1 MNKEIS
7 REEFER
13 LVRSYAT
20 NICSE
25 IIKNGFEEVESWVR
39 LAMSET
45 LNTKIS
51 QDKDEQVNKELE
63 KQTNNGKTTNFVLQ

>member
-1 MNKEIS
+1 MSKEIS

-25 IIKNGFEEVESWVR
+25 IIKNGFENVELWVR
-39 LAMSET
+39 IAMSQT
-45 LNTKIS
+45 LDTKINTNL
-51 QDKDEQVNKELE
+51 DKINQNKEDE
-63 KQTNNGKTTNFVLQ
+63 

>member
-1 MNKEIS
+1 MSKEIS

-25 IIKNGFEEVESWVR
+25 IIKNGFEDVESWVR
-39 LAMSET
+39 IAMSQT
-45 LNTKIS
+45 LDTKINTNL
-51 QDKDEQVNKELE
+51 DKIKDEQKDR
-63 KQTNNGKTTNFVLQ
+63 

>member
-1 MNKEIS
+1 MSKEIS

-25 IIKNGFEEVESWVR
+25 IIKNGFENVESWVR
-39 LAMSET
+39 IAMSQT
-45 LNTKIS
+45 LDTKINTNL
-51 QDKDEQVNKELE
+51 DKIKDE
-63 KQTNNGKTTNFVLQ
+63 

>member
-1 MNKEIS
+1 MSKEIS

-25 IIKNGFEEVESWVR
+25 IIKNGFEDVESWVR
-39 LAMSET
+39 IAMSQT
-45 LNTKIS
+45 LDTKINTNL
-51 QDKDEQVNKELE
+51 DKIKDEKINL
-63 KQTNNGKTTNFVLQ
+63 

>member
-1 MNKEIS
+1 MSKEIS

-25 IIKNGFEEVESWVR
+25 IIKNGFEHVESWVR
-39 LAMSET
+39 IAMSKT
-45 LNTKIS
+45 LDTKIN
-51 QDKDEQVNKELE
+51 QNKDE
-63 KQTNNGKTTNFVLQ
+63 